1 MSDNIKTF
9 ATEPTVDNSA
19 AIVSFK
25 RATVHDR
32 AFLLNLRKASMDE
45 HLKKAGICLNDA
57 GHMQRIDEYFDDS
70 YIILIQDVAIG
81 LLKLGQF
88 PDRIHI
94 RQFQLLPKYH
104 CVGIGSKVLEL
115 IKRKAKEKQLNISLN
130 VLLDNPAKQL
140 YLRHGFKVISV
151 NELEFQMGWQYQ
163 AQST

>member
-9 ATEPTVDNSA
+9 ATESSADNA

-32 AFLLNLRKASMDE
+32 AFLLNLRKASMDQ

-57 GHMQRIDEYFDDS
+57 GHLQRIDEYFEDS
-70 YIILIQDVAIG
+70 YIIYIQELAIG
-81 LLKLGQF
+81 LVKLGQF
-88 PDRIHI
+88 PDRVHI

-104 CVGIGSKVLEL
+104 GVGIGSKVLEL

-140 YLRHGFKVISV
+140 YLRHGFKVISA
-151 NELEFQMGWQYQ
+151 NALEFQMHWQRK
-163 AQST
+163 A